1 MNDKIEELKEELRD
15 AKTLLLHI
23 NSRMSELDYLIERRR
38 ETMEDIEEIERQLK
52 SHKGEI

>member
-1 MNDKIEELKEELRD
+1 MTDKIEELKEELRD

-38 ETMEDIEEIERQLK
+38 ETMEDIEEIERQLRNF
-52 SHKGEI
+52 GG

>member
-15 AKTLLLHI
+15 AKTRLFHI

-38 ETMEDIEEIERQLK
+38 ETMEDIEEIERQLRNF
-52 SHKGEI
+52 GG